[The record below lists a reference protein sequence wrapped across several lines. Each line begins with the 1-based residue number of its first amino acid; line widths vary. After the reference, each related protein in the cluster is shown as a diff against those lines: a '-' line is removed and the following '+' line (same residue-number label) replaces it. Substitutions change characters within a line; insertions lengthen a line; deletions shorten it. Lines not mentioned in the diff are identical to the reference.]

1 MTTGAAKT
9 QSTRRNLRDGS
20 PADRPGVATGGAF
33 AIPVGDR
40 VMPPPENLRGAHPGY
55 QSSHSYSY
63 LSIELPRSPR
73 RRQVTVPER
82 YPS

>member
-1 MTTGAAKT
+1 MTAGAAKT

-40 VMPPPENLRGAHPGY
+40 VMPPPKIYVAPTPVTSLRT
-55 QSSHSYSY
+55 
-63 LSIELPRSPR
+63 
-73 RRQVTVPER
+73 VTAT
-82 YPS
+82 